1 MQNLQVK
8 DKKLKSEYDFQT
20 LEFWRKLRALREEL
34 SLLTAK
40 NERDSANYELMLQDK
55 QRMVDELQ
63 DQLMMKD
70 RKLALINTME
80 RELELLRDKYQ
91 NDMKAN
97 SDLIR
102 KLQFQLEEMSRYKP
116 KNFDPFNELQ
126 KARMAKMESNGPIKE
141 VVFENNPYLV
151 EKLDKF
157 RDEMNRAQ
165 EAEASAKRN
174 IKGLE
179 DENSRLRSLIDKLR
193 NGLDDFRP
201 DFGQKSR
208 PDNKMITDYVMGV
221 RSDMINNA
229 LQFNQE
235 VQSKLVRELCFRILL
250 LNGLLG
256 RMNKKYLRLKQE
268 RIDAVRNA
276 KRDNPLFVFGYIR
289 ERLVEWLFEI
299 YCRSTD
305 GMAERKANSFL
316 IYKVNMEEIA
326 KTERPFLNLIIPTY
340 I

>member
-1 MQNLQVK
+1 MEFW
-8 DKKLKSEYDFQT
+8 KKLRD
-20 LEFWRKLRALREEL
+20 LREEL
-34 SLLTAK
+34 SLLSAK
-40 NERDSANYELMLQDK
+40 SERDSANYELMLRDK
-55 QRMVDELQ
+55 QKLIDELQ

-91 NDMKAN
+91 NDMKSN

-116 KNFDPFNELQ
+116 RNFDPFNELQ
-126 KARMAKMESNGPIKE
+126 KARMVKMESNVSGGIKE

-165 EAEASAKRN
+165 TAEADAKRN

-193 NGLDDFRP
+193 NGIDDFRP

-229 LQFNQE
+229 LKFNQG
-235 VQSKLVRELCFRILL
+235 VQSKLVRELCFRVLL

-256 RMNKKYLRLKQE
+256 RINKKYLRLKQE
-268 RIDAVRNA
+268 RIDAMRNA

-305 GMAERKANSFL
+305 GMSEKKANSFL

-326 KTERPFLNLIIPTY
+326 KTERAFLNLILPTY